1 MLVVLLKC
9 SKNIF
14 NQGLFESAQ
23 YHSQEPSS
31 VKPREG
37 ENRKAKAN
45 PRVWLLLADPDFLD
59 GRQSLVKLSYG
70 WVAQPGM
77 AAKVF
82 LAAIDGSGGMPFAAQ
97 PFQFVFEH
105 LNLGTKGGVLQAQ
118 VGRGLETGLE
128 DCGQSGQAADQ
139 VPKGVEG
146 HHETSQGAEKTCVT
160 ILHGLVDTRVQ
171 KRPSCPL
178 ELNKMGGRA
187 RQNGGL
193 SGSRPARVNFKN
205 PLQNRLGYIYCGAWQ
220 STRTAKTG
228 GPPPD
233 VPARLSQTQRKA
245 A

>member
-1 MLVVLLKC
+1 M
-9 SKNIF
+9 
-14 NQGLFESAQ
+14 
-23 YHSQEPSS
+23 
-31 VKPREG
+31 KPREG

-105 LNLGTKGGVLQAQ
+105 LNLDTKCGVLQAKI
-118 VGRGLETGLE
+118 GRGLETGPE
-128 DCGQSGQAADQ
+128 DCGQPGQAADQ
-139 VPKGVEG
+139 APKCVEG
-146 HHETSQGAEKTCVT
+146 HDETSQWAEKTCKT
-160 ILHGLVDTRVQ
+160 ILHGMVDTRVQ

-193 SGSRPARVNFKN
+193 SGGHPARVNFKK
-205 PLQNRLGYIYCGAWQ
+205 PLKNSLGYIYWGAWQ
-220 STRTAKTG
+220 GTWTAKTE

-233 VPARLSQTQRKA
+233 GPAILSPPQRTA